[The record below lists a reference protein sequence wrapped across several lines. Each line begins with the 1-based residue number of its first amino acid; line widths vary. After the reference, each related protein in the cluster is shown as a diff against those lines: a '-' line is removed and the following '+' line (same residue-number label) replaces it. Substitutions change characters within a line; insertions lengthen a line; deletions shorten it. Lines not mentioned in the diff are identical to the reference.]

1 MYTSNGCILFYNLS
15 QSLVVVIGNFFTA
28 LVIYL
33 CMFLVIISIIII
45 GPIFNSTEMI
55 SSMYVIYVQIW
66 WLSILCYCAD
76 SLVDETKKKKSAGS
90 HKYLT
95 YLTNY

>member
-1 MYTSNGCILFYNLS
+1 MHVFSD
-15 QSLVVVIGNFFTA
+15 Q
-28 LVIYL
+28 
-33 CMFLVIISIIII
+33 VIISIIVI
-45 GPIFNSTEMI
+45 GPIFNSTEI
-55 SSMYVIYVQIW
+55 VSSMYVIYVQIW